1 VPTPSENKALIF
13 LTGVILVGGAVR
25 MTNAV
30 RGAEHADAASRDAL
44 RRQIVAVESA
54 GAVERRGKR
63 AGPKQ
68 GKGRASSAR
77 KGTAPGQE
85 SSRTRS
91 PAERA
96 WRADGDLGIGI
107 VVAPPKPVPKR
118 QTGGSTASAGPPP
131 APLILDVD
139 RATAAELERLP
150 RIGPALAA
158 RIVQDRSERGDYGSI
173 QGLQR
178 VRGVGPAMA
187 AALAPY
193 VTFSGTPRPSIAG
206 GAVSGASIEGGRKR
220 PRPAPP

>member
-1 VPTPSENKALIF
+1 MPTPSEKKALIF

-63 AGPKQ
+63 AGAKP
-68 GKGRASSAR
+68 GKGKASS
-77 KGTAPGQE
+77 GNTGSAPRSA
-85 SSRTRS
+85 SSRTRR
-91 PAERA
+91 PAEQA
-96 WRADGDLGIGI
+96 WREDGDLGIGI
-107 VVAPPKPVPKR
+107 VVAPPRPVPR
-118 QTGGSTASAGPPP
+118 VQARVGGAPAGSGP
-131 APLILDVD
+131 AALIDVD

-158 RIVQDRSERGDYGSI
+158 RIVQDRLERGDYGSI
-173 QGLQR
+173 HGLQR

-220 PRPAPP
+220 RRPAPP

>member
-1 VPTPSENKALIF
+1 MPTPSENKALIF

-68 GKGRASSAR
+68 GKGSASSVRQGGPRQDA
-77 KGTAPGQE
+77 
-85 SSRTRS
+85 SRSGSRV
-91 PAERA
+91 EQA

-107 VVAPPKPVPKR
+107 VVAPPKPVWK
-118 QTGGSTASAGPPP
+118 GPPRP
-131 APLILDVD
+131 APGAAAPATLVDVD

-158 RIVQDRSERGDYGSI
+158 RIVQDRLARGDYGSLE
-173 QGLQR
+173 GLQR

-187 AALAPY
+187 ATLAPY

-220 PRPAPP
+220 RRPAPP

>member
-1 VPTPSENKALIF
+1 MPTPSENKALIF

-68 GKGRASSAR
+68 GKGSASSVR
-77 KGTAPGQE
+77 KGGPRQAAPR
-85 SSRTRS
+85 SRS
-91 PAERA
+91 PVEQA
-96 WRADGDLGIGI
+96 WRADGDLGIGV
-107 VVAPPKPVPKR
+107 VVAPPKPVPR
-118 QTGGSTASAGPPP
+118 VQARLGGGPAGSGP
-131 APLILDVD
+131 AALIDVD
-139 RATAAELERLP
+139 LATAAELERLP

-158 RIVQDRSERGDYGSI
+158 RIVQDRLERGDYGSI

-178 VRGVGPAMA
+178 VRGVGPTMA

>member
-1 VPTPSENKALIF
+1 MPTPSENKALIF

-63 AGPKQ
+63 AGGKSGKASAGADRKDPIRRQ
-68 GKGRASSAR
+68 GASRPQRSAE
-77 KGTAPGQE
+77 Q
-85 SSRTRS
+85 
-91 PAERA
+91 A
-96 WRADGDLGIGI
+96 WRAEGDLGIGI
-107 VVAPPKPVPKR
+107 VVVPPKPVP
-118 QTGGSTASAGPPP
+118 STHSRPPSGAP
-131 APLILDVD
+131 APVALVDVD

-158 RIVQDRSERGDYGSI
+158 RIVQDRIERGDYGSM
-173 QGLQR
+173 QALLR

-220 PRPAPP
+220 RRPAPP